1 MKNIT
6 VPDVADL
13 TTEELQELIAFI
25 MQIQQKD
32 G

>member
-13 TTEELQELIAFI
+13 TTEELQDLIAFI

>member
-6 VPDVADL
+6 VPDVSDL
-13 TTEELQELIAFI
+13 TTKELQELIAFI
-25 MQIQQKD
+25 SQIQQKA

>member
-13 TTEELQELIAFI
+13 TTEELQEFIAFI
-25 MQIQQKD
+25 AQIQQKA

>member
-6 VPDVADL
+6 VPNVSDL
-13 TTEELQELIAFI
+13 TIEELQEFIAFI
-25 MQIQQKD
+25 SQIQQKA